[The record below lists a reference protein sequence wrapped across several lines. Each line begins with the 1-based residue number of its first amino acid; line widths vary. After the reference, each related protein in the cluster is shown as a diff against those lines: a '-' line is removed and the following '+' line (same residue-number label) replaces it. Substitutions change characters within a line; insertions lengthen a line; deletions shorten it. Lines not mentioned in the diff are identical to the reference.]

1 MLQLQNYYMFFN
13 YSLTSIKLSYTHS
26 LSLSYTHTYSPGQY
40 NVARKLGN
48 DWKNPKNIMLS
59 STKREVWAKPNAVPG
74 PGEYNVVP
82 LEGGLLRPS
91 HNVLLSDNY

>member
-1 MLQLQNYYMFFN
+1 MYSTFN
-13 YSLTSIKLSYTHS
+13 DVYSPSATFPR
-26 LSLSYTHTYSPGQY
+26 SPGQY
-40 NVARKLGN
+40 NLDRKAHN
-48 DWKNPKNIMLS
+48 WRNPKNIMLS
-59 STKREVWAKPNAVPG
+59 SSKREVWSKPNAVPG